1 MQKEILTSY
10 YNKELDE
17 VFQELNTG
25 EHGLEK
31 GGAKN
36 RLLKYGFNK
45 LPEAKADNLAVIF
58 FRQFQSP
65 LIFILLLATVVV
77 FLTGENIDGFV
88 ILFVLFFNAVV
99 GTIQEGKAQNIF
111 AALKNFIKT
120 NASVIRDNEEY
131 IVSDEEIVPGDIIV
145 LREGEKIPSDARLLY
160 SESLQVDESALT
172 GESNPKFKLVNS
184 IKEEN
189 VPISDQ
195 RNMVFKGTAIVSG
208 NGKAIVVATGIDT
221 VIGGIAKKI
230 SAIDEE
236 LPLKKDI
243 RHLSHFIIA
252 TVFAIG
258 LVLFGI
264 GIAYGHPIKEVFTTI
279 VAISVS
285 IIPEG
290 LPIVVTLV
298 LATGVWRMGK
308 HNVLVK
314 RLQAVEAL
322 GQTDVIAVDKTGTV
336 TKNELVV
343 KEIYVDEKIFLVKG
357 IGYEAKGEIELNGKV
372 IEPLNHPELL
382 VAGKIGALCSSAH
395 LAFDNN
401 LGVWKISGDPTE
413 GATLVMAKKIGY
425 RKSDLEKEFIKV
437 EEKPFDYKLKYHAT
451 LYNEKGKHLL
461 MIVGAPEEI
470 LDISAK
476 VWSHS
481 KTHILT
487 DERREKLKDVFVK
500 MSERG
505 LRVVALGMKKM
516 EKDSRI
522 PEKLSELEF
531 VGFLGIEDSP
541 RIEVREAVD
550 KVESADIR
558 LVMITGD
565 HKITA
570 RAIAKEVGIWR
581 SGDVILEGKE
591 VDKMTEQELAEHL
604 ENVSVFS
611 RVTPLHK
618 LKIINAYKLA
628 GKTIAMTGDGVND
641 ALSLTSADVGV
652 AMGKIG
658 TEVAKEASDIILLD
672 DNFGSIVSGVE
683 EGKNIYKTIKR
694 VILYLFSTS
703 LGEVMTIIGAILL
716 GFPLPILAAQI
727 LWLNLV
733 TDGFLDVALAMEPKG
748 DNLLGNKSSKNKSG
762 FVDKLMVLRMFTM
775 ALPMAVGTLYLFSQ
789 NYQADLQKAWTIS
802 LTTLAVFQWF
812 NAWNCRSQIKSIF
825 STNPFSNKFLVGATG
840 IVIGL
845 QLLAVYN
852 PFFQKV
858 LRTVSLDGK
867 DWLIII
873 TVAFSIIVVEE
884 FRKIIYRKNRAKSR
898 PRRTRIGRR
907 ASIHAV
913 DSRTFTRP

>member
-1 MQKEILTSY
+1 MQNEKQKNY
-10 YNKELDE
+10 FDRELSDI
-17 VFQELNTG
+17 FQEFNTG
-25 EHGLEK
+25 EHGLAKSEV
-31 GGAKN
+31 KN
-36 RLLKYGFNK
+36 RLLKYGANK

-58 FRQFQSP
+58 LRQFQNS

-77 FLTGENIDGFV
+77 FLTGENTDGFV

-111 AALKNFIKT
+111 VALKNFIKT
-120 NASVIRDNEEY
+120 NASVIREGEEY
-131 IVSDEEIVPGDIIV
+131 IVPDEEVVPGDIII
-145 LREGEKIPSDARLLY
+145 LREGEKVPADARIFL
-160 SESLQVDESALT
+160 SESLQANESALT
-172 GESNPKFKLVNS
+172 GESNPKFKLAEL
-184 IKEEN
+184 IRGTDI
-189 VPISDQ
+189 PISEQ
-195 RNMVFKGTAIVSG
+195 KNMVFKGTSIVSG
-208 NGKAIVVATGIDT
+208 SGKAVVVATGVDT
-221 VIGGIAKKI
+221 FIGGIAKRI

-258 LVLFGI
+258 MVLFGV
-264 GIAYGHPIKEVFTTI
+264 GIAYGHPLKEVFSTI

-285 IIPEG
+285 VIPEG

-308 HNVLVK
+308 RNVLVK
-314 RLQAVEAL
+314 KLQAVEAL
-322 GQTDVIAVDKTGTV
+322 GQTNVIAVDKTGTV

-343 KEIYVDEKIFLVKG
+343 KEIYVGEKLFLIKG
-357 IGYEAKGEIELNGKV
+357 IGYEPKGEIELEGKI

-382 VAGKIGALCSSAH
+382 LAGKIGALCSGAH
-395 LAFDNN
+395 LALDNT
-401 LGVWKISGDPTE
+401 LGAWKISGDPTE
-413 GATLVMAKKIGY
+413 GATLVMAEKIGY
-425 RKSDLEKEFIKV
+425 RKSDLEKEFVKV
-437 EEKPFDYKLKYHAT
+437 EEKPFDYKLKYHTA
-451 LYNEKGKHLL
+451 LYDEGEKRLL
-461 MIVGAPEEI
+461 MTVGAPEEI
-470 LDISAK
+470 LDA
-476 VWSHS
+476 S
-481 KTHILT
+481 KKIWGHNRTSILT
-487 DERREKLKDVFVK
+487 DEKKEKLKGVFSE
-500 MSERG
+500 MSEKG

-516 EKDSRI
+516 EKDDKI
-522 PEKLSELEF
+522 PEEISDIEL

-541 RIEVREAVD
+541 RTEVKEAVG
-550 KVESADIR
+550 KAELAGIK

-570 RAIAKEVGIWR
+570 KAIAKEVGIFQR
-581 SGDVILEGKE
+581 GDVVLEGKE
-591 VDKMTEQELAEHL
+591 IDRMTDEELAEHL
-604 ENVSVFS
+604 DKVSVFS
-611 RVTPLHK
+611 RVTPMHK

-628 GKTIAMTGDGVND
+628 GKTVAMTGDGVND

-658 TEVAKEASDIILLD
+658 TEVAKESADIILLG

-703 LGEVMTIIGAILL
+703 LGEVLTIIGAILL

-748 DNLLGNKSSKNKSG
+748 KNLLGKKSVKNKSG

-775 ALPMAVGTLYLFSQ
+775 ALPMAIGTLYLFSQ
-789 NYQADLQKAWTIS
+789 NYEADLQKAWTIS

-812 NAWNCRSQIKSIF
+812 NAWNCRSQVKSIF
-825 STNPFSNKFLVGATG
+825 SSNPFSNKFLLGATG
-840 IVIGL
+840 IVIVL
-845 QLLAVYN
+845 QVLAVYN

-858 LRTVSLDGK
+858 LRTVPLNGN
-867 DWLIII
+867 DWIAILG
-873 TVAFSIIVVEE
+873 VALSIVLVEE
-884 FRKIIYRKNRAKSR
+884 LRKIIFRGVKNNFK
-898 PRRTRIGRR
+898 
-907 ASIHAV
+907 
-913 DSRTFTRP
+913 

>member
-1 MQKEILTSY
+1 MKNEKIKSY
-10 YNKELDE
+10 FNKETDE
-17 VFQELNTG
+17 IFQELNTG
-25 EHGLEK
+25 EHGLTKDE
-31 GGAKN
+31 AKN
-36 RLLKYGFNK
+36 RLLQYGFNK
-45 LPEAKADNLAVIF
+45 LPEVKADNIVVVF

-65 LIFILLLATVVV
+65 LIFILLIATAIV
-77 FLTGENIDGFV
+77 FLTGEKVDGFV
-88 ILFVLFFNAVV
+88 ILFVLLFNAII

-111 AALKNFIKT
+111 VALKNFIKT
-120 NASVIRDNEEY
+120 NASVIREGEEY
-131 IVSDEEIVPGDIIV
+131 IIPDEEVVPGDIII
-145 LREGEKIPSDARLLY
+145 LREGEKVPADARIFY

-172 GESNPKFKLVNS
+172 GESNPKFKLANS
-184 IKEEN
+184 IRESG

-195 RNMVFKGTAIVSG
+195 RNMIFKGTNITSG
-208 NGKAIVVATGIDT
+208 SGKAVVIATGINT

-243 RHLSHFIIA
+243 RHLSYFIIA
-252 TVFAIG
+252 TVFTTGVI
-258 LVLFGI
+258 LFGI
-264 GIAYGHPIKEVFTTI
+264 GIAYGHPLKEVFSTI

-308 HNVLVK
+308 RNVLVK

-322 GQTDVIAVDKTGTV
+322 GQTDVLAVDKTGTV

-343 KEIYVDEKIFLVKG
+343 KEIYVDDKLFSVGG
-357 IGYEAKGEIELNGKV
+357 IGYEPKGEIELKGKN

-382 VAGKIGALCSSAH
+382 LAGKIGALCSGAH
-395 LAFDNN
+395 LALDNS
-401 LGVWKISGDPTE
+401 LGTWKISGDPTE
-413 GATLVMAKKIGY
+413 GATLVMAEKIGY
-425 RKSDLEKEFIKV
+425 SKSDLEKEFIKV
-437 EEKPFDYKLKYHAT
+437 DEKPFDYRLKYHT
-451 LYNEKGKHLL
+451 MLYKESGEYLL
-461 MIVGAPEEI
+461 MAVGAPEEL
-470 LDISAK
+470 LDVSEKI
-476 VWSHS
+476 WSHS
-481 KTHILT
+481 KSCILT
-487 DERREKLKDVFVK
+487 DEKREKLKDILVE

-505 LRVVALGMKKM
+505 LRVVAFGIKKL
-516 EKDSRI
+516 EKKNRI
-522 PEKLSELEF
+522 PEKISELEF
-531 VGFLGIEDSP
+531 VGFFGIEDSP
-541 RIEVREAVD
+541 RIEVREAVN
-550 KVESADIR
+550 KVKVAGIR

-570 RAIAKEVGIWR
+570 RAIAREVGIFKE
-581 SGDVILEGKE
+581 GDVIFEGKE
-591 VDKMTEQELAEHL
+591 IDEMTEQELAKHL

-611 RVTPLHK
+611 RVTPMHK

-628 GKTIAMTGDGVND
+628 GKTVAMTGDGVND

-658 TEVAKEASDIILLD
+658 TEVAKESADIILLD

-703 LGEVMTIIGAILL
+703 LGEVLTIIGAILL

-748 DNLLGNKSSKNKSG
+748 DNPLGKKSFKNKTY
-762 FVDKLMVLRMFTM
+762 FVDKWMVLRMFTM
-775 ALPMAVGTLYLFSQ
+775 ALPMAIGTLYLFAQ
-789 NYQADLQKAWTIS
+789 NYQVDLSKAWTIS

-812 NAWNCRSQIKSIF
+812 NAWNCRSQSKSIF
-825 STNPFSNKFLVGATG
+825 TSNPFSNKFLLGATG

-845 QLLAVYN
+845 QMLAVYN

-858 LRTVSLDGK
+858 LRTVPLEGR
-867 DWLIII
+867 DWIVIIS
-873 TVAFSIIVVEE
+873 VAFSIVLVEE
-884 FRKIIYRKNRAKSR
+884 FRKVIFRVLKK
-898 PRRTRIGRR
+898 
-907 ASIHAV
+907 
-913 DSRTFTRP
+913 

>member
-1 MQKEILTSY
+1 MQNETSISY

-17 VFQELNTG
+17 IFQELNTG
-25 EHGLEK
+25 EHGLAK
-31 GGAKN
+31 GEIKN
-36 RLLKYGFNK
+36 RLLKYGSNK
-45 LPEAKADNLAVIF
+45 LPEAKADNLLIIF
-58 FRQFQSP
+58 LRQFQSP
-65 LIFILLLATVVV
+65 LIFILLLATIVV

-120 NASVIRDNEEY
+120 NASVIRDGKEY
-131 IVSDEEIVPGDIIV
+131 IIPDEDIAPGDIIV
-145 LREGEKIPSDARLLY
+145 LREGEKIPADARILY
-160 SESLQVDESALT
+160 SESFQVDESTLT
-172 GESNPKFKLVNS
+172 GESNPKFKLADS
-184 IKEEN
+184 IEKEN
-189 VPISDQ
+189 VPISNQ
-195 RNMVFKGTAIVSG
+195 RNIVFKGTNVVSG
-208 NGKAIVVATGIDT
+208 NGKAVVVATGSDT

-243 RHLSHFIIA
+243 RHLSYFIIA

-258 LVLFGI
+258 LALFGI
-264 GIAYGHPIKEVFTTI
+264 GITYEYPIKEIFTTI

-308 HNVLVK
+308 RNVLVK
-314 RLQAVEAL
+314 KLQAVETL

-343 KEIYVDEKIFLVKG
+343 KEIYVNEKLFSVRG
-357 IGYEAKGEIELNGKV
+357 VGYEPKGGIELNGEA

-382 VAGKIGALCSSAH
+382 LAGKIGALCSSAH
-395 LAFDNN
+395 IAFDNN
-401 LGVWKISGDPTE
+401 LGIWKISGDPTE
-413 GATLVMAKKIGY
+413 GATLVMAGKIGFY
-425 RKSDLEKEFIKV
+425 KSDLEKEFVKI
-437 EEKPFDYKLKYHAT
+437 EEKPFNYQSKYHAT
-451 LYNEKGKHLL
+451 LYKEKDRHSL
-461 MIVGAPEEI
+461 MVIGAPEEI
-470 LDISAK
+470 LDISEK

-481 KTHILT
+481 GTHILT
-487 DERREKLKDVFVK
+487 DDRREKLKDVFIK

-505 LRVVALGMKKM
+505 LRVVALGMKNL
-516 EKDSRI
+516 EKENRI
-522 PEKLSELEF
+522 PETLSSLDF
-531 VGFLGIEDSP
+531 VGFFGIEDSP
-541 RIEVREAVD
+541 RVEIKEAVNRV
-550 KVESADIR
+550 KSADIK

-570 RAIAKEVGIWR
+570 KTIAEKIGIFKK
-581 SGDVILEGKE
+581 GDGIIEGTE
-591 VDKMTEQELAEHL
+591 IDAMTESDLAKHL
-604 ENVSVFS
+604 EKVSVFA
-611 RVTPLHK
+611 RVTPFHK

-641 ALSLTSADVGV
+641 ALSLTSANVGV

-658 TEVAKEASDIILLD
+658 TEVAREASDIILLD

-683 EGKNIYKTIKR
+683 EGRNIYKTIRR

-703 LGEVMTIIGAILL
+703 LGEVLTIIGAILL

-748 DNLLGNKSSKNKSG
+748 DNLLEKKLTRKKSR
-762 FVDKLMVLRMFTM
+762 FVNKLMVLRMFTM
-775 ALPMAVGTLYLFSQ
+775 ALPMAIGTLWLFSQ
-789 NYQADLQKAWTIS
+789 NYQADLHKAWTIS

-825 STNPFSNKFLVGATG
+825 TSNPFSNKFLVGATG

-858 LRTVSLDGK
+858 LRMVPLNGK
-867 DWLIII
+867 DWLVI
-873 TVAFSIIVVEE
+873 TAVAFSIIVVEE
-884 FRKIIYRKNRAKSR
+884 FRKIVCRKIRAK
-898 PRRTRIGRR
+898 
-907 ASIHAV
+907 
-913 DSRTFTRP
+913 